1 MNVITIQ
8 YTYCWLAL
16 YLVTDYYNCKILNK
30 RFQCLILYYFL
41 LAASTTHYLIAGGHA
56 HGYAHGV
63 STEVIDLS
71 NSQPMD
77 PDTFGDLPT
86 KFVHHVGGLLGSN
99 PILCGGKDK
108 DDSCFSWKKTA
119 DSSSQWTETHTM
131 TTKRFAPA
139 SIELNSTTMWIIG
152 GQNVDND
159 EIIDSSEFVGLD
171 SNVGKIGPKL
181 PYGVVMSCL
190 VKKSQDQVYMI
201 GGYDSSISVLNKVL
215 IFNPMNGFTHIEG
228 SSLITKRARHHC
240 GLMTNGQQTKIVVA
254 GGRGENGYLSSVE
267 IFDPIENNWSPG
279 KEIFMYIKL
288 HIFLKL

>member
-1 MNVITIQ
+1 M
-8 YTYCWLAL
+8 
-16 YLVTDYYNCKILNK
+16 
-30 RFQCLILYYFL
+30 ILYYFL
-41 LAASTTHYLIAGGHA
+41 LAASTTHYLIAGGYA

-108 DDSCFSWKKTA
+108 DDSCFSWKKTV

-159 EIIDSSEFVGLD
+159 EVIDSSEFVGLD

-181 PYGVVMSCL
+181 PYGVVMPCL

-201 GGYDSSISVLNKVL
+201 GGYDSSYSVLNKVL
-215 IFNPMNGFTHIEG
+215 IFNPTNGFTHMEG
-228 SSLITKRARHHC
+228 PSLITKRARHHC
-240 GLMTNGQQTKIVVA
+240 GLMTNGQKTKIVVA

-279 KEIFMYIKL
+279 KEIYMYI
-288 HIFLKL
+288 